1 MKVLRE
7 PPAAL
12 RKLMAGFHQDF
23 LLEAEQAGGV
33 EAAIAGMP
41 AGLLGADDRESL
53 RPVLRTLLD
62 EASPSDLKGLLHR
75 SGADYVFKAA
85 GARRV
90 FELWADVLDA

>member
-7 PPAAL
+7 PPPAL

-41 AGLLGADDRESL
+41 AGLLGADERESL
-53 RPVLRTLLD
+53 KPLLRKLLN
-62 EASPSDLKGLLHR
+62 EASPSDLKGLIHR
-75 SGADYVFKAA
+75 SGADHVFKAA
-85 GARRV
+85 GARRL
-90 FELWADVLDA
+90 FELWADALGA